1 MKKLSGLTA
10 KILKMIAL
18 TAVLICVCVTAAG
31 AVMIYITTED
41 GIKNEVNYAAHSLC
55 SLLDSEYHGE

>member
-41 GIKNEVNYAAHSLC
+41 GIKTK
-55 SLLDSEYHGE
+55 